1 MHLFLHDKA
10 KTMKSLL
17 LHFLLLVLMTLAGS
31 CAREPQ
37 LVPLD
42 LMPYG
47 VPLTILAPDSA
58 VVKKR
63 DMIVQEDITIRAPDG
78 FDVQLYVSNARTTDP
93 KVLKDTLLA
102 EVKRQPYFSKVVREE
117 AQGFIFENQI
127 DSTATFY
134 DFRYVTIRGSKEYQF
149 QGGLLGNFTLEQV
162 ERMYRAVQGPQ
173 QR

>member
-1 MHLFLHDKA
+1 MPLFLHDKS
-10 KTMKSLL
+10 KVMKRFP
-17 LHFLLLVLMTLAGS
+17 LHFLFLALVALAGS
-31 CAREPQ
+31 CTREQ
-37 LVPLD
+37 ELQPLD

-63 DMIVQEDITIRAPDG
+63 DMIVQEDITIKAPDG

-93 KVLKDTLLA
+93 KAVKDTLLA
-102 EVKRQPYFSKVVREE
+102 QVRRQPYFSRVVREE

-149 QGGLLGNFTLEQV
+149 QGGLLGNFTLEQA
-162 ERMYRAVQGPQ
+162 ERMYYAIQDPKQ
-173 QR
+173 Q